1 MSPTPASAPHFI
13 PTGPGGYP
21 IFADGGP
28 LPGYRDSIGYSA
40 AFLGRRSV
48 RDTWIAVSVLW
59 IVWAILFLARQTFGP
74 TRVYDAPRSERV
86 TSSGAP
92 VVSEQGPYDVQ
103 NGVAGGARGGHDHTV
118 VGGGANGTTTAT
130 GLGGHRGAVG
140 GRKTGLVSRTVDSV
154 RDRIDRTYKLIRD
167 LTLMLLVVVTLNS
180 FGLGSG
186 VAVLILAWIY
196 VAFALIWA
204 GLMMVIESRV
214 IDLIMGTL
222 QMLLLLGILIAAYV
236 VGWDVLH

>member
-1 MSPTPASAPHFI
+1 MSPTPASAPDFI
-13 PTGPGGYP
+13 SSGPGGYAV
-21 IFADGGP
+21 FADGGP
-28 LPGYRDSIGYSA
+28 LPGYGNIGYSA

-59 IVWAILFLARQTFGP
+59 IVWAMLFLARQTFGP
-74 TRVYDAPRSERV
+74 TRVYDAPRGERV

-92 VVSEQGPYDVQ
+92 MVSDQGPYDVQ
-103 NGVAGGARGGHDHTV
+103 NGVAGTRGAHDPTMV
-118 VGGGANGTTTAT
+118 GGANGTTTTA
-130 GLGGHRGAVG
+130 GLGHHGGVG
-140 GRKTGLVSRTVDSV
+140 GRNTGVFSRAVNSV
-154 RDRIDRTYKLIRD
+154 RDRVDRTYKLIRD

-196 VAFALIWA
+196 VGLALVWA
-204 GLMMVIESRV
+204 GLIMLIESRV

-222 QMLLLLGILIAAYV
+222 EMLLLLGILIAAYV
-236 VGWDVLH
+236 VGWNVLH